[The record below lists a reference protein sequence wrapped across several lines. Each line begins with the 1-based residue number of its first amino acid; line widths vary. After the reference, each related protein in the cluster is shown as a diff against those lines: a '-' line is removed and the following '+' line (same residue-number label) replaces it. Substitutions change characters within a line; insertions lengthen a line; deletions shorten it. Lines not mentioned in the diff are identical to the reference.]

1 MKFVS
6 LSVLLL
12 SLPCARALSI
22 GQYRGKSVAD
32 VSLARCMTDPDPD
45 SCAGGVDQ
53 MLETASTIKKEVQ
66 EELNAT
72 RTRLNIIVSDFLG
85 CNTLVSQVTSYT
97 SSFKKQAESHLKCRQ
112 KQEVASTASRMCKDF
127 LSAVEANRTLLCKRQ
142 SLTQSPNDLV
152 PLCTP
157 TLGEPVGM
165 WLEDMMETFSTR
177 HIQWKKDHEACQK
190 AEEVVRPQV
199 LKCDGLQRDLNLREK
214 RCGSKLDSLES
225 FSCSWATGFATRC
238 SSYDTCYASVLT
250 RHSDTVREANASV
263 VRWRKSWLAAARMEC
278 MAKAIGPSGSVD
290 QDKMHACNAANITNM
305 SFIKIVVEQPPSK
318 AVCPTPKI
326 YPGSTSYNEEVYG
339 KLPSGL
345 TVRDPTSCPWSPNSA
360 CSAVDLNKLH
370 FDQPRPGS
378 TSIEVSGETLT
389 IKASGNFNF
398 WTRSRAGAPVAWLD
412 APTDDTYTFEVD
424 CRLVSRGNK
433 LIAFVSVYD
442 GPDGAKIPF
451 TFGPRTWARNG
462 VGIENVGARFYA
474 HVANPGFGEDPFV
487 WHRLRVVRRPGVVF
501 DVAYRRLDGSD
512 WVQVRSGMKPAHIQ
526 SEGMRIALGLKQ
538 GNSNGEI
545 EFRNLVV
552 YGGEPKSCP
561 YRRDAPISVCS
572 AVDLNKLHIDQP
584 EPGRTDIKVSG
595 ETLTMKGSGNLDLWT
610 HGRRGAPVAWL
621 DAPTDD
627 TYTFEVDCRLVLG
640 GGTLISVVSVYDGP
654 DGAYNFPFTFGPR
667 TWSGNGVGIQNM
679 GLQDYVR
686 GPANEGFGEDPFVW
700 HRLRVVRRPG
710 VVFDTAYRRLDGSDW
725 VQVRSGMMPSHFKAK
740 GTRIAL
746 GLKQGGSNGEI
757 EFRNLVVY
765 GGEPRNC

>member
-53 MLETASTIKKEVQ
+53 MLETARTIKKEVQ

-112 KQEVASTASRMCKDF
+112 KQEVASTASRMCKEF

-250 RHSDTVREANASV
+250 RHSDSVREANASV

-345 TVRDPTSCPWSPNSA
+345 TVRDPTSCPWSKDKMVLKGAGCCRFTNW
-360 CSAVDLNKLH
+360 
-370 FDQPRPGS
+370 
-378 TSIEVSGETLT
+378 
-389 IKASGNFNF
+389 KASRMGMLTPDKCVSTCLANEDCKAADIARPKDGLYDCFHFFGDAFQNFVLSCN
-398 WTRSRAGAPVAWLD
+398 TKSA
-412 APTDDTYTFEVD
+412 TEK
-424 CRLVSRGNK
+424 C
-433 LIAFVSVYD
+433 
-442 GPDGAKIPF
+442 
-451 TFGPRTWARNG
+451 
-462 VGIENVGARFYA
+462 
-474 HVANPGFGEDPFV
+474 
-487 WHRLRVVRRPGVVF
+487 
-501 DVAYRRLDGSD
+501 YRRES
-512 WVQVRSGMKPAHIQ
+512 P
-526 SEGMRIALGLKQ
+526 
-538 GNSNGEI
+538 N
-545 EFRNLVV
+545 
-552 YGGEPKSCP
+552 
-561 YRRDAPISVCS
+561 SVCS